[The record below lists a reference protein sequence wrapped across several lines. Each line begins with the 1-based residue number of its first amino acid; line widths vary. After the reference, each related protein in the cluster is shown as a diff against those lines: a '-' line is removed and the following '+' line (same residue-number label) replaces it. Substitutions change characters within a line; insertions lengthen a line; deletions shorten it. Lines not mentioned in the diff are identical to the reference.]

1 MTLCSYLLPV
11 EKPCMHTHARNLHIH
26 KPIIYKSYE
35 CSCSLLEDRLDMYN
49 ASLPIVV
56 SVVG

>member
-1 MTLCSYLLPV
+1 MYVTLI
-11 EKPCMHTHARNLHIH
+11 HIH
-26 KPIIYKSYE
+26 KPISYE
-35 CSCSLLEDRLDMYN
+35 CSCSLLEDRQFRMDMY